1 MSIAKNAFVSGL
13 FEQHGWNLF
22 RFLSARLRR
31 QEAEDVAQQTYL
43 HLLQHPAPGEIANPA
58 AYLYRTAAN
67 LAIDSLRREKTR
79 LRYTETEADPEALS
93 SPTPAPETTLD
104 SAARLRR
111 FNAVLEELPELCRHA
126 FVLNKLEGLTHS
138 EIADQL
144 GLSKKT
150 VQRYILKA
158 LEHCA
163 SRLDP

>member
-1 MSIAKNAFVSGL
+1 MSIAKHEFVSVL

-43 HLLQHPAPGEIANPA
+43 QLLQHPNPGEIGNPA
-58 AYLYRTAAN
+58 AYLFRTASN
-67 LAIDSLRREKTR
+67 LAIDTLRREKTR
-79 LRYTETEADPEALS
+79 LRYTETEADPDSITSA
-93 SPTPAPETTLD
+93 TLEPD
-104 SAARLRR
+104 DQLDRACRLDH
-111 FNAVLEELPELCRHA
+111 FASVLEELPELCRHA
-126 FVLNKLEGLTHS
+126 FILNKLDGLTHG
-138 EIADQL
+138 EIADRL

-163 SRLDP
+163 ARIDT